1 MIEKKKKGK
10 KKKQAFKMYI
20 PLWLAIF
27 REDISFNVF

>member
-1 MIEKKKKGK
+1 MIEKKKKR

-27 REDISFNVF
+27 RENISFNVF